1 MKKKLFFRKKKR
13 KKKNSREEK
22 KKTSYEKVTYYLR
35 EVYNKYRYNNNHH
48 YNKYRES
55 NKKNFQNYLLNFVI
69 LKNLEEFEKCDVV
82 QHKINFKE
90 YRLIKQTMVLIV
102 TRKWINC

>member
-35 EVYNKYRYNNNHH
+35 EVYNKY
-48 YNKYRES
+48 
-55 NKKNFQNYLLNFVI
+55 I
-69 LKNLEEFEKCDVV
+69 EKATKRIF
-82 QHKINFKE
+82 KIT
-90 YRLIKQTMVLIV
+90 Y
-102 TRKWINC
+102 